1 MKKLILLTYFAVI
14 IISSSCRKN
23 YSCTC
28 TTNLTEPGYVPY
40 QTATVQKIEGR
51 VSNKKATKICTNT
64 ASQMEANT
72 RLIFNDDIKVETSCS
87 VQENQ

>member
-1 MKKLILLTYFAVI
+1 MKKIILIPYLALVF
-14 IISSSCRKN
+14 ISSSCRKN

-40 QTATVQKIEGR
+40 QTATVQPIEGR
-51 VSNKKATKICTNT
+51 VSKKKATKICTNT

-72 RLIFNDDIKVETSCS
+72 RLLFDDNIKVETSCS
-87 VQENQ
+87 IQESQ